1 MFVIVEPLRTV
12 CSMLWISAKVSMHRV
27 LVIDDDEEMCGM
39 LGEYLRSE
47 GFAVET
53 VHNGEDGLTRAL
65 SGEHSVIILDVML
78 PVMNGIE
85 VLRRLRSESDARV
98 LMLTARGEEVDKI
111 VGFEVG
117 TDDYVPKPF
126 SPRELLVRIRA
137 ILRRPGGN
145 GKPERIV
152 LDDLELNTGNRSL
165 KKAGKEVE
173 LTALE
178 FNLLEL
184 LLRTAGR
191 VVTRAQ
197 VAKLVLGRQFS
208 ASDRSIDVHVSKLRR
223 KLGERIPGED
233 RIKAIRSVGYI
244 YTVAQENKK

>member
-1 MFVIVEPLRTV
+1 MD
-12 CSMLWISAKVSMHRV
+12 RV

-39 LGEYLRSE
+39 LDEYLRSE

-65 SGEHSVIILDVML
+65 SGEHSVIVLDVML
-78 PVMNGIE
+78 PGMNGIE

-117 TDDYVPKPF
+117 ADDYVPKPF

-137 ILRRPGGN
+137 ILRRPGSN

-165 KKAGKEVE
+165 KQGGQGSGAYRAGVQPFGI
-173 LTALE
+173 AVADG
-178 FNLLEL
+178 
-184 LLRTAGR
+184 RAGCNA
-191 VVTRAQ
+191 RAGGQ
-197 VAKLVLGRQFS
+197 TCSGAAVFGVGSQHRRARQQTS
-208 ASDRSIDVHVSKLRR
+208 A
-223 KLGERIPGED
+223 E
-233 RIKAIRSVGYI
+233 AW
-244 YTVAQENKK
+244 

>member
-1 MFVIVEPLRTV
+1 MDRI
-12 CSMLWISAKVSMHRV
+12 

-47 GFAVET
+47 GFAVES
-53 VHNGEDGLTRAL
+53 VHNGEEGLGRAL
-65 SGEHSVIILDVML
+65 SGEHSVIVLDVML
-78 PVMNGIE
+78 PGLNGIE
-85 VLRRLRSESDARV
+85 VLRRLRSESEARV

-117 TDDYVPKPF
+117 ADDYVPKPF

-137 ILRRPGGN
+137 LLRRPGGH
-145 GKPERIV
+145 GKPERIL
-152 LDDLELNTGNRSL
+152 LDDLELNTGNRSVR
-165 KKAGKEVE
+165 KAGIEVV

-184 LLRTAGR
+184 LLRSAGR
-191 VVTRAQ
+191 VVTREQ
-197 VAKLVLGRQFS
+197 VAKRVLGRQFS
-208 ASDRSIDVHVSKLRR
+208 VSDRSIDVHVSKLRR
-223 KLGERIPGED
+223 KLGERISGED

-244 YTVAQENKK
+244 YTVEQEEKK

>member
-1 MFVIVEPLRTV
+1 
-12 CSMLWISAKVSMHRV
+12 
-27 LVIDDDEEMCGM
+27 M

-47 GFAVET
+47 GFAVES
-53 VHNGEDGLTRAL
+53 VHNGEEGLGRAL
-65 SGEHSVIILDVML
+65 SGEHSVIVLDVML
-78 PVMNGIE
+78 PGLNGIE
-85 VLRRLRSESDARV
+85 VLRRLRSESEARV

-117 TDDYVPKPF
+117 ADDYVPKPF

-137 ILRRPGGN
+137 LLRRPGGH
-145 GKPERIV
+145 GKPERIL
-152 LDDLELNTGNRSL
+152 LDDLELNTGNRSVR
-165 KKAGKEVE
+165 KAGIEVV

-191 VVTRAQ
+191 VVTREQ

-208 ASDRSIDVHVSKLRR
+208 VSDRSIDVHVSKLRR
-223 KLGERIPGED
+223 KLGERISGED

-244 YTVAQENKK
+244 YTVEQEEKK

>member
-1 MFVIVEPLRTV
+1 MLETGATV
-12 CSMLWISAKVSMHRV
+12 KMDRI

-39 LGEYLRSE
+39 LDEYLRSE
-47 GFAVET
+47 GFAVES
-53 VHNGEDGLTRAL
+53 VHNGEDGLGRAL
-65 SGEHSVIILDVML
+65 SGEHSLIVLDVML
-78 PVMNGIE
+78 PGLNGIE

-117 TDDYVPKPF
+117 ADDYVPKPF

-137 ILRRPGGN
+137 ILRRPGGH

-165 KKAGKEVE
+165 RKAGKEVD

-184 LLRTAGR
+184 LLRSAGR
-191 VVTRAQ
+191 VVTREQ
-197 VAKLVLGRQFS
+197 VAKRVLGRQFS
-208 ASDRSIDVHVSKLRR
+208 VSDRSIDVHVSKLRR
-223 KLGERIPGED
+223 KLGVRISGED

-244 YTVAQENKK
+244 YTVAQEEEK